1 MMNHRSSVVWDA
13 LPLLPYFQFPW
24 RFLTATTFFTTL
36 MVISLSRVK
45 KSGVLAL
52 FILVFVVV
60 LNFSFFKPQD
70 NLGRGDDYYLTRYTT
85 LNGTSPEYKSTK
97 EEYLRL
103 PENSEARP
111 ATLYPDFYGDNIIV
125 LSNTKM
131 NLLEY
136 KALVKSNGG
145 VVSVNKYYFPGWE
158 VNVDGQKVDIVS
170 GQPFGQISF
179 DIPAGEH
186 TLHYF
191 YSEPLYKRLLD
202 VVSFATLLSLMLI
215 LVSKDAK
222 KDSQN

>member
-1 MMNHRSSVVWDA
+1 M
-13 LPLLPYFQFPW
+13 
-24 RFLTATTFFTTL
+24 
-36 MVISLSRVK
+36 
-45 KSGVLAL
+45 
-52 FILVFVVV
+52 
-60 LNFSFFKPQD
+60 
-70 NLGRGDDYYLTRYTT
+70 
-85 LNGTSPEYKSTK
+85 
-97 EEYLRL
+97 
-103 PENSEARP
+103 
-111 ATLYPDFYGDNIIV
+111 
-125 LSNTKM
+125 
-131 NLLEY
+131 
-136 KALVKSNGG
+136 VKSNGG
-145 VVSVNKYYFPGWE
+145 GVSVNKYYFPGWE

>member
-1 MMNHRSSVVWDA
+1 
-13 LPLLPYFQFPW
+13 
-24 RFLTATTFFTTL
+24 
-36 MVISLSRVK
+36 
-45 KSGVLAL
+45 L

-158 VNVDGQKVDIVS
+158 VYINDKKESLKLTQNGRFAFPVSRGKNKAEIVFNETLIRKVS
-170 GQPFGQISF
+170 AFIS
-179 DIPAGEH
+179 ITSLGLMIA
-186 TLHYF
+186 LLI
-191 YSEPLYKRLLD
+191 SKRF
-202 VVSFATLLSLMLI
+202 VTI
-215 LVSKDAK
+215 K
-222 KDSQN
+222 K